1 MKIRDLT
8 NDTVNE
14 GPLGAIG
21 RAVGA
26 VPGALYRGARGADKI
41 ARTITKGAG
50 ASFGKGM
57 GGGVGVTEPD
67 TTWASK
73 ALNPKGSD
81 KDSSDDSNAKPQTGT
96 YQKKSGI
103 DPRLEKELVALTPEQ
118 QQAILNI
125 IKQGKV

>member
-14 GPLGAIG
+14 GPIWKGVK
-21 RAVGA
+21 AVG
-26 VPGALYRGARGADKI
+26 RGLAGADKI

-50 ASFGKGM
+50 ASLGKGM

-67 TTWASK
+67 TTWASN
-73 ALNPKGSD
+73 AIKGSG
-81 KDSSDDSNAKPQTGT
+81 KDDSGDSDATPQTGT